1 MPKRLEDL
9 VTIQSSRSSSQR
21 EIERKDFRVL
31 ITYPNYTKMLTPSY
45 AVGLFTAILKKQGYN
60 VDLFDCTPYM
70 TSHNPQEL
78 PNPAVLTNRL
88 LVNKPFDPAFFSD
101 VKTDLLGDFERRL
114 ESDKPHVLVFS
125 TVVEDTWPQTRDLL
139 KVASH
144 YPEIKSIVGGTFTTM
159 LSRYLDSEHKVIADP
174 YVQCVGE
181 GEGEDTIVDFCEA
194 VRQGLPTNRIPGTRA
209 KDENGNITHNPPRSL
224 VDINGTPIPDF
235 SLFDKSRF
243 VRPLGAQTWHAVPIE
258 TFRGCPYTCRFCNS
272 PTQAEIAKERLGVD
286 FRRRKN
292 MDVLKKEITTL
303 LEQNNGDF
311 LYIND
316 DAFMARPMPEIDAF
330 IEMYGDIRVPFWMQ
344 TRFEDI
350 RSEEQLARLKEVG
363 LYRIS
368 FGLEHGNEQFR
379 REKMDRHISNESM
392 IEKSKIVAR
401 VGVPYSVNVIIGN
414 PNETRE
420 LVFDTINLNRELGG
434 FDSVAP
440 NLFTPYHGTKLR
452 DDAIKE
458 GWLDS
463 NLQTNSFVGG
473 SLLRMPPPYLQEEE
487 MLRLQR
493 VYNLYVNL
501 PRNRWPEIERAEK
514 LLGTDEGEELWNRLK
529 DDFYAKK
536 YGMTETERKITYA
549 G

>member
-434 FDSVAP
+434 
-440 NLFTPYHGTKLR
+440 
-452 DDAIKE
+452 
-458 GWLDS
+458 
-463 NLQTNSFVGG
+463 
-473 SLLRMPPPYLQEEE
+473 
-487 MLRLQR
+487 
-493 VYNLYVNL
+493 
-501 PRNRWPEIERAEK
+501 
-514 LLGTDEGEELWNRLK
+514 
-529 DDFYAKK
+529 
-536 YGMTETERKITYA
+536 
-549 G
+549 